1 MKKSGLILLSM
12 LMALLIIFPSA
23 SYAAGS
29 LDDVISD
36 SGASSSSSSSVT
48 SGSSSSS
55 SGYGGFIDD
64 LNDAARVE
72 QHAQDISAGTSSA
85 QIVITKA
92 IQWISYLTVALLSLS
107 VAADIAYLAIP
118 FTVVRNFLSGGKQGV
133 APQGGQQGAM
143 GGMNTGIGGYGAG
156 GYGAGGYGAGGFNR
170 GGYGAMGTMGTM
182 GQQGAQQ
189 QQSGGHCWVHNAA
202 LNAVA
207 AAGTPNPATGKPQNS
222 FILYAKDMVV
232 MLILVPVLLI
242 LLISGTLTDVGFFI
256 GSKIVTALSGITR

>member
-64 LNDAARVE
+64 LNNAARVE

-143 GGMNTGIGGYGAG
+143 GGMNNGIGGYGVG

-182 GQQGAQQ
+182 GQQVAQQ

>member
-36 SGASSSSSSSVT
+36 SGASSSSDSAVT
-48 SGSSSSS
+48 SGSS

-64 LNDAARVE
+64 LNDAAHVE

-143 GGMNTGIGGYGAG
+143 GGMNNGIGGYGVG

-182 GQQGAQQ
+182 SQQVAQQ

>member
-29 LDDVISD
+29 LDDVISE
-36 SGASSSSSSSVT
+36 SGASSSNVT
-48 SGSSSSS
+48 SGSSSSSSS

-64 LNDAARVE
+64 LNDVAHIE
-72 QHAQDISAGTSSA
+72 EHAQDISEGTSTA
-85 QIVITKA
+85 QAVITKA
-92 IQWISYLTVALLSLS
+92 IQWISYLTVALLTLS
-107 VAADIAYLAIP
+107 IAADIAYLAVP
-118 FTVVRNFLSGGKQGV
+118 FTIVRNFLSGGHQGV

-143 GGMNTGIGGYGAG
+143 GNMNGGIGGYNAG
-156 GYGAGGYGAGGFNR
+156 GIGGYNR
-170 GGYGAMGTMGTM
+170 GGYGIGGMNQM
-182 GQQGAQQ
+182 GQQGAQPQ
-189 QQSGGHCWVHNAA
+189 QGGGHCWVHQAA

-232 MLILVPVLLI
+232 MLVLVPVLI
-242 LLISGTLTDVGFFI
+242 VLLISGTLTDVGFFL
-256 GSKIVTALSGITR
+256 GGKIVSALSGMTK

>member
-36 SGASSSSSSSVT
+36 SGASSSSGSAVT
-48 SGSSSSS
+48 SGSS

-64 LNDAARVE
+64 LNDAAHVE

-143 GGMNTGIGGYGAG
+143 GGMNNGIGGYGV
-156 GYGAGGYGAGGFNR
+156 GGYGAGGFNR

-182 GQQGAQQ
+182 GQQVAQQ